1 MATLAF
7 YGGVQPSEYCAMTW
21 RDAQQLEHELIKL
34 RKQEIDLEINLA
46 KLGAG
51 MPQR

>member
-7 YGGVQPSEYCAMTW
+7 YGHVQPSEYRSMTW
-21 RDAQQLEHELIKL
+21 RDAVALERKLIAL
-34 RKQEIDLEINLA
+34 REQEIDLEIKLA

-51 MPQR
+51 MAIR